1 MRFWRSSVLLAA
13 LCTAAAAQ
21 TPVATESPAVE
32 RVAKHLKCTCGC
44 NLDMNC
50 KMEPW
55 PCHMCRPAKE
65 KIVAMQKAGMDDASI
80 LNAFVKEQG
89 PDILIVEP
97 GIWGSLSHYAG
108 LAAGLLLIAWFI
120 RRKLAKP
127 APVSTPASEADDAIL
142 ARYKERMEKEVAKLD

>member
-1 MRFWRSSVLLAA
+1 MSFWRSSLLLAA
-13 LCTAAAAQ
+13 LCAAGLAQ
-21 TPVATESPAVE
+21 TPVATESPSVE

-55 PCHMCRPAKE
+55 PCHICRPAKE
-65 KIVAMQKAGMDDASI
+65 KIVAMQKAGMGDSAI
-80 LNAFVKEQG
+80 LAAFVKEQG

-97 GIWGSLSHYAG
+97 GIWGSLSHYIG

-127 APVSTPASEADDAIL
+127 APAAAPASVADDALL

>member
-1 MRFWRSSVLLAA
+1 MFAA
-13 LCTAAAAQ
+13 LGALSSAQ
-21 TPVATESPAVE
+21 TPVATESPSVE

-55 PCHMCRPAKE
+55 PCHICRPAKE
-65 KIVAMQKAGMDDASI
+65 KIVAMQKAGLDDAAI

-97 GIWGSLSHYAG
+97 GVWGSLSHYSG

-127 APVSTPASEADDAIL
+127 AAASAPATDADNALL